1 MIRVKLGPKITEPPG
16 FADIVELRLLTSFTG
31 VTTSEMR
38 EAILHEFS
46 KPDSNLRVVIASS
59 AFGMGVNIPDIS
71 RIINWGL
78 PPTLEDLAQQTG
90 RAGRNGLPADAI
102 LYNKST
108 QIHQNWLKVM
118 QQIVVLCRR

>member
-1 MIRVKLGPKITEPPG
+1 M
-16 FADIVELRLLTSFTG
+16 
-31 VTTSEMR
+31 
-38 EAILHEFS
+38 
-46 KPDSNLRVVIASS
+46 IASS

-78 PPTLEDLAQQTG
+78 PPTLENLAQQTG

-108 QIHQNWLKVM
+108 QNSSELVKSYAANSS
-118 QQIVVLCRR
+118 LCRR